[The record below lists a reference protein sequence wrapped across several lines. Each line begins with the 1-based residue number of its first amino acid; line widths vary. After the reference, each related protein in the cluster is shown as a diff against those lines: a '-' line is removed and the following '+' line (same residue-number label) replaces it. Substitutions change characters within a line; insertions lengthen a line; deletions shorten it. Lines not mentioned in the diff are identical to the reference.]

1 VNEHIIDRGIGLPV
15 GNKGDLSIGK
25 NNEHVRL

>member
-15 GNKGDLSIGK
+15 GNKP
-25 NNEHVRL
+25 VRGLLEYREKQ

>member
-15 GNKGDLSIGK
+15 GNKP
-25 NNEHVRL
+25 VRGLPENREEQ